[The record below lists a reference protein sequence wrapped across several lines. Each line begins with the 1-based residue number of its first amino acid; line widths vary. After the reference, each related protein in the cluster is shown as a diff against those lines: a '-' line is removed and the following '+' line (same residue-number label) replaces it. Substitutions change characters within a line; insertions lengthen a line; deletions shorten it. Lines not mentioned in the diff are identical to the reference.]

1 MENKIKNIFLT
12 IILLIIPAFIWAQTQ
27 NYYIQD
33 TADGATFIQT
43 FRWEANPYVQKY
55 VFIIEKL
62 NKRNKW
68 EQIDKKETE
77 TNSVEESL
85 TAGEY
90 RYKLELYN
98 FLGYVELETEWQAVS
113 ITKAYQPKISS
124 VSPRTVFLEEQ
135 QDGIFTIDGEE
146 LSEDTT
152 IVIQAGTN
160 ILDGKIIQT
169 SRRKNSIKF
178 QVNPDDLDTGKY
190 TITAKNPGGL
200 TDVNK
205 DLRIQFKKP
214 TDFDFAGGYSPILIL
229 GDSNFKKYFEST
241 VYPIAIDL
249 KMTFIPLKKKFG
261 YYGFNFSNTILFLNT
276 DNTAYS
282 IKAGMLMSHI
292 DFVFQKPLLNKKM
305 FLEFHVGG
313 GITTILN
320 MQFEFPLNIKSDSL
334 YSMNPCVAAG
344 GSMLFYLNKRLY
356 LEAGIDYNFTINIAE
371 KPLMIHSIVPV
382 INIGWQF

>member
-113 ITKAYQPKISS
+113 ITKA
-124 VSPRTVFLEEQ
+124 
-135 QDGIFTIDGEE
+135 
-146 LSEDTT
+146 
-152 IVIQAGTN
+152 
-160 ILDGKIIQT
+160 
-169 SRRKNSIKF
+169 
-178 QVNPDDLDTGKY
+178 
-190 TITAKNPGGL
+190 
-200 TDVNK
+200 
-205 DLRIQFKKP
+205 
-214 TDFDFAGGYSPILIL
+214 
-229 GDSNFKKYFEST
+229 
-241 VYPIAIDL
+241 
-249 KMTFIPLKKKFG
+249 
-261 YYGFNFSNTILFLNT
+261 
-276 DNTAYS
+276 
-282 IKAGMLMSHI
+282 
-292 DFVFQKPLLNKKM
+292 
-305 FLEFHVGG
+305 
-313 GITTILN
+313 
-320 MQFEFPLNIKSDSL
+320 
-334 YSMNPCVAAG
+334 
-344 GSMLFYLNKRLY
+344 
-356 LEAGIDYNFTINIAE
+356 
-371 KPLMIHSIVPV
+371 
-382 INIGWQF
+382 